1 MDQITRDHIQYGAT
15 IINYDIV
22 FAPRKTLSICVNPDS
37 TVCLKAPI
45 NATLEQIQKK
55 VRKRASWIL
64 KQKRFFE
71 SFGTPTTKR
80 QYISGESHL
89 YLGRQYMLRVRESN
103 VNAVH
108 YQNNI
113 IEIECRQKKDAGMLL
128 QTWYRQRA
136 NIKFHEYAQPIIEQF
151 SIYGVKPQSLSI
163 KKMEKR
169 WGYCT
174 IDGHIR
180 YLTHQFGQRTAMVYL
195 VVVHHDIVYLLQ
207 VNLLFQTTHELFV
220 VWLPNGVNQ
229 SHLLVANEIGIITGT
244 AKCRKFITMEMC
256 QFPVDLADPTD
267 FRSKLL
273 CHCF

>member
-15 IINYDIV
+15 IIDYVIE
-22 FAPRKTLSICVNPDS
+22 FAQRKTLSICVNPDS
-37 TVCLKAPI
+37 SVCLRAPI
-45 NATLEQIQKK
+45 DATLEQIQQK
-55 VRKRASWIL
+55 VHKRASWIL

-71 SFGTPTTKR
+71 SFGTSTTKR

-89 YLGRQYMLRVRESN
+89 YLGRQYMLRVKESN

-113 IEIECRQKKDAGMLL
+113 IEIECRHKKDAGILL

-136 NIKFHEYAQPIIEQF
+136 NVKFQEYAQPIIEQF

-174 IDGHIR
+174 IDGHITLNPR
-180 YLTHQFGQRTAMVYL
+180 LICAPRCCIEYV
-195 VVVHHDIVYLLQ
+195 I
-207 VNLLFQTTHELFV
+207 THELCH
-220 VWLPNGVNQ
+220 LIHR
-229 SHLLVANEIGIITGT
+229 SHNKDFYALLT
-244 AKCRKFITMEMC
+244 KEM
-256 QFPVDLADPTD
+256 PHWEKWKN
-267 FRSKLL
+267 KLERIMA
-273 CHCF
+273 